1 MKFEKAMRKKAK
13 LRLALT
19 GPSGSGKTYSALLVA
34 KGIGGKVAFID
45 TEKGSASLYSD
56 IADFDV
62 LELDPPF
69 SPERFIEAIK
79 SAEDAGYETLV
90 LDSITHEWGG
100 VGGCLELVDTIAKA
114 KYRGNSWSAWSEINP
129 RHRLFLD
136 AILRSPMHIIATMRS
151 KTETAQVEENGR
163 KKVAKLGMKSE
174 QRDGVEYEFT
184 TVLDTGAINI
194 YACRIPTAE
203 VLSGGAGGLLSHQR
217 DGTDPVGDYEQA
229 PEGRWPANIIHDGS
243 DEVISCFPANARAA
257 APVTGNEPSAAS
269 TGHVLG
275 LGNRVATVHH
285 GDKGSAARFFY
296 CAKVKPKERDEGLE
310 RFIATSASDMTGGRK
325 EGSVGIND
333 PRAGAGRT
341 KGAKNNHPTVKPIAL
356 MSYLCKLITP
366 PGGTVLDPWMGSGS
380 TGRAAIEEGFNF
392 IGIDLNPHLPGRG
405 LCPRSLFNNQL
416 FRGLDDDTFHLLLL
430 YQFHR
435 VPSSRRATGR

>member
-1 MKFEKAMRKKAK
+1 MKFEKATRKKAK

-34 KGIGGKVAFID
+34 KGIGGKIAFID

-100 VGGCLELVDTIAKA
+100 VGGCLELVDKIAKA

-184 TVLDTGAINI
+184 TVLDISHETHHAIASKDRTKLFSNSD
-194 YACRIPTAE
+194 PV
-203 VLSGGAGGLLSHQR
+203 VLSEETGKALLNWLDSGVNPLEESLKQFVS
-217 DGTDPVGDYEQA
+217 DAEQA
-229 PEGRWPANIIHDGS
+229 PDMETLKPMFEEAWRTLRGTEFQAKAKDVYDIRKSELEQPQ
-243 DEVISCFPANARAA
+243 
-257 APVTGNEPSAAS
+257 SAA
-269 TGHVLG
+269 
-275 LGNRVATVHH
+275 
-285 GDKGSAARFFY
+285 
-296 CAKVKPKERDEGLE
+296 
-310 RFIATSASDMTGGRK
+310 
-325 EGSVGIND
+325 
-333 PRAGAGRT
+333 
-341 KGAKNNHPTVKPIAL
+341 
-356 MSYLCKLITP
+356 
-366 PGGTVLDPWMGSGS
+366 
-380 TGRAAIEEGFNF
+380 
-392 IGIDLNPHLPGRG
+392 
-405 LCPRSLFNNQL
+405 
-416 FRGLDDDTFHLLLL
+416 
-430 YQFHR
+430 
-435 VPSSRRATGR
+435 

>member
-1 MKFEKAMRKKAK
+1 MKFEKATRKKAK

-79 SAEDAGYETLV
+79 SAEDAGYETLI

-100 VGGCLELVDTIAKA
+100 VGGCLELVDKIAKA

-184 TVLDTGAINI
+184 TVLDIAHETHHAIASKDRTKLFSN
-194 YACRIPTAE
+194 
-203 VLSGGAGGLLSHQR
+203 S
-217 DGTDPVGDYEQA
+217 DPV
-229 PEGRWPANIIHDGS
+229 
-243 DEVISCFPANARAA
+243 VI
-257 APVTGNEPSAAS
+257 TES
-269 TGHVLG
+269 TGKMLLDWLESGVNPSEEILAGFTTAIGTADLEALEKYWKSADRRLFGHPE
-275 LGNRVATVHH
+275 H
-285 GDKGSAARFFY
+285 GK
-296 CAKVKPKERDEGLE
+296 AKELYEIRKSELE
-310 RFIATSASDMTGGRK
+310 KTA
-325 EGSVGIND
+325 
-333 PRAGAGRT
+333 
-341 KGAKNNHPTVKPIAL
+341 
-356 MSYLCKLITP
+356 
-366 PGGTVLDPWMGSGS
+366 
-380 TGRAAIEEGFNF
+380 
-392 IGIDLNPHLPGRG
+392 
-405 LCPRSLFNNQL
+405 
-416 FRGLDDDTFHLLLL
+416 
-430 YQFHR
+430 
-435 VPSSRRATGR
+435 

>member
-1 MKFEKAMRKKAK
+1 MKFEKAMRKKAR

-79 SAEDAGYETLV
+79 SAEDAGYETLI

-184 TVLDTGAINI
+184 TVLDIAHETHHAIASKDRTKLFSN
-194 YACRIPTAE
+194 
-203 VLSGGAGGLLSHQR
+203 S
-217 DGTDPVGDYEQA
+217 DPM
-229 PEGRWPANIIHDGS
+229 
-243 DEVISCFPANARAA
+243 VIS
-257 APVTGNEPSAAS
+257 ES
-269 TGHVLG
+269 TGKMLLDWLESG
-275 LGNRVATVHH
+275 INPSEEILNGFT
-285 GDKGSAARFFY
+285 SA
-296 CAKVKPKERDEGLE
+296 
-310 RFIATSASDMTGGRK
+310 IATADLESLEKYWKSADRRLLGHPEHDKAKDVYQIRK
-325 EGSVGIND
+325 AELEQT
-333 PRAGAGRT
+333 A
-341 KGAKNNHPTVKPIAL
+341 
-356 MSYLCKLITP
+356 
-366 PGGTVLDPWMGSGS
+366 
-380 TGRAAIEEGFNF
+380 
-392 IGIDLNPHLPGRG
+392 
-405 LCPRSLFNNQL
+405 
-416 FRGLDDDTFHLLLL
+416 
-430 YQFHR
+430 
-435 VPSSRRATGR
+435 